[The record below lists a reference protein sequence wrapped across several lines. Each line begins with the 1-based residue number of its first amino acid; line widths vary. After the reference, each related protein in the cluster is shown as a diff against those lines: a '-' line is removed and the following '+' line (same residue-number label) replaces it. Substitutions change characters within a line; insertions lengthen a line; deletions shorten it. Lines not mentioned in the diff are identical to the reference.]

1 MHYLF
6 SESISEDMII
16 LEGDEARHAAVLRL
30 KPSEEIGVLNGQGRI
45 AYGTAEEG
53 RKLFR
58 VRISRI
64 EQKPHPAFNL
74 HIAIAPTKQ
83 MDRIEWF
90 LEKATELGV
99 HEITLLNCDHGE
111 RQRVNLERLQKIL
124 IAAIKQSGRPWL
136 PKLNLPIS
144 LESLFKSRIAE
155 SIYVAHVDGMPLT
168 DWSHSA
174 KFQDSLCFCIGPEGD
189 FSEKELALI
198 KKMSI
203 PSVSFGGY
211 RLRTETAGVYAA
223 AYFAQMN

>member
-1 MHYLF
+1 
-6 SESISEDMII
+6 
-16 LEGDEARHAAVLRL
+16 
-30 KPSEEIGVLNGQGRI
+30 
-45 AYGTAEEG
+45 
-53 RKLFR
+53 
-58 VRISRI
+58 
-64 EQKPHPAFNL
+64 
-74 HIAIAPTKQ
+74 
-83 MDRIEWF
+83 

-155 SIYVAHVDGMPLT
+155 SIYVAQVDGMPLT

-211 RLRTETAGVYAA
+211 RLRTETAGVYVA